1 VCVESRKYYFP
12 CANAPYNPRSFFQ
25 AALLVSSITLQRVEL
40 EPFVHA
46 RSPSLSQSLLRG
58 LLVHEGVGGES
69 KRTTEEDNGV
79 EADTGRSAVG
89 RGGGRAGLRVALGL
103 WVTLLLVR

>member
-1 VCVESRKYYFP
+1 MCVEPANALPCHKCRP
-12 CANAPYNPRSFFQ
+12 CASRSLFQ

-40 EPFVHA
+40 EPFVHP
-46 RSPSLSQSLLRG
+46 RSPSLSQSLLGG
-58 LLVHEGVGGES
+58 LLVHEGVGGEC

-89 RGGGRAGLRVALGL
+89 GGGGRAGLRVALGR